1 MKLNNFNPITS
12 EKTFKVGTAHSVIT
26 PPIGFCIYYPDS
38 KPLRSESINDD
49 LLIRV
54 IKCKI

>member
-12 EKTFKVGTAHSVIT
+12 EKTFKVGTAHTVIT

-38 KPLRSESINDD
+38 KPLRSESINDE
-49 LLIRV
+49 
-54 IKCKI
+54 